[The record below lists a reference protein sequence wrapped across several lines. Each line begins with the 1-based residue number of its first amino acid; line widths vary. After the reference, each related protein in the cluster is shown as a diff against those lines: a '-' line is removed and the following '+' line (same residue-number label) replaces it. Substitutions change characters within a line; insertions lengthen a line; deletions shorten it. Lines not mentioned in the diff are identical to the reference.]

1 MGRNS
6 RSASACLAW
15 VSWTLKSFWE
25 SVVKVALPT
34 TFRPSL
40 SASAMNLSLMPVE

>member
-1 MGRNS
+1 MGRNT
-6 RSASACLAW
+6 RSAPACWAW
-15 VSWTLKSFWE
+15 VSWTEKSVAE

-34 TFRPSL
+34 TFRPSF